1 MSLSATDPHF
11 LNTSRDSD
19 STTSL
24 VPMLEHFFGEETFRN
39 TQTEFPLVQL
49 EAITSHLTAGL
60 SELYHLTPVSLTA
73 FFRLLQYPVA

>member
-1 MSLSATDPHF
+1 
-11 LNTSRDSD
+11 
-19 STTSL
+19 
-24 VPMLEHFFGEETFRN
+24 MLEHFFGEETFRN

-60 SELYHLTPVSLTA
+60 PELYHLTPVSLTA